1 MTKEQLE
8 NGKYIYEE
16 FKNHPELKLTQVIK
30 SLNIESSVGRRDFW
44 SYIILD
50 KCGVKDRLGD
60 KEHLLNGYKGYLIAN
75 YSKFFKGID
84 IFGDFTEELKEFI
97 FNFFMSTYTLNDF
110 ELRDRVDKEIEKMI
124 SYYMLAKSSTQEVM
138 QNQDVIE
145 EQKTLTDDNEYKD
158 IIKKNNQYKET
169 IESMKIDYHSLCE
182 INESLNQRIDFHKE
196 ENNFLKD
203 RNKDLEKIIKEDGS
217 ICLIKID
224 FKTKMALLSLLLINI
239 VINLIK

>member
-1 MTKEQLE
+1 MNNEQLE
-8 NGKYIYEE
+8 NGKNIYNF
-16 FKNHPELKLTQVIK
+16 FKNNRNLKLTQAIK
-30 SLNIESSVGRRDFW
+30 ALNIDSNVGRRDFW

-60 KEHLLNGYKGYLIAN
+60 KEYILNGYKGYLLSN
-75 YSKFFKGID
+75 YSKFFKGINIFDDFSTD
-84 IFGDFTEELKEFI
+84 IKDFI
-97 FNFFMSTYTLNDF
+97 FNFFMSTYSLTDS
-110 ELRDRVDKEIEKMI
+110 ELREKIDNEIEKMI
-124 SYYMLAKSSTQEVM
+124 SYYMLAKSPTKEVI
-138 QNQDVIE
+138 QNPDVIK

-158 IIKKNNQYKET
+158 ILKKNDQYKET

-196 ENNFLKD
+196 ENNFLKN
-203 RNKDLEKIIKEDGS
+203 RNKDLEKIIREDGS